1 MLFSAGNDWLIAT
14 ISGEPHRE
22 RRSLAQ
28 RYFFV
33 QIKDWQLV
41 QLESSRTL
49 LRNLFT
55 NPTDWAAFVRL

>member
-1 MLFSAGNDWLIAT
+1 MGNNWVLSS

-28 RYFFV
+28 RYFLG

-41 QLESSRTL
+41 QLQSSRTL
-49 LRNLFT
+49 IRNLFA
-55 NPTDWAAFVRL
+55 NPNDWVALIRL